1 MAIQMKIKVVKT
13 NKHTVN
19 FSMFIVLLFRNKR
32 VLSIDEENIC
42 YLRVINTGSL
52 EAYSIPLKALWNI
65 TKTEQH
71 PEFYCYNLTLVRYL
85 LAPPTYMTLSF
96 EQRRRFL

>member
-1 MAIQMKIKVVKT
+1 MAIQLKIKVVKT

-52 EAYSIPLKALWNI
+52 EAYSIPLKA
-65 TKTEQH
+65 
-71 PEFYCYNLTLVRYL
+71 
-85 LAPPTYMTLSF
+85 
-96 EQRRRFL
+96 